1 MTFLEGRNGLCL
13 LRLVRFMGLLGV
25 EKKELCR
32 INFKLVVSAFF
43 SLTFLFALM
52 VLAILV

>member
-1 MTFLEGRNGLCL
+1 LTFLAGRNGLCL